1 MAEIGALLTD
11 GTAWA
16 SLFTL
21 VLLEV
26 VLGIDN
32 LVFLSIMTNRL
43 PPKQAKRARR
53 VGLLLA
59 MCGRIALLT
68 GISWIISLRDP
79 VFALWGEVFS
89 WRDLVMI
96 GGGLFL
102 LVKGTSE
109 IHSTVE
115 GDEENAAPSKSGGLF
130 LLVILQIFFMD
141 LIFSFD
147 SVLTAVGMAEHLPVM
162 IAAVV
167 LAIGIMM
174 VAAEPLSA
182 FIANHPTVKML
193 ALSFILLI
201 GLTLIAD
208 GLQFHIPRGYL
219 YFAISFSLGVEIL
232 NILARKNRK
241 PSPEESE
248 RRL

>member
-115 GDEENAAPSKSGGLF
+115 SDEENAAPSKSGGLF